1 MDALKTY
8 LTPKLLT
15 ILALGFFSGLPLA
28 LTGSTLSTWLSD
40 EGISIALIGIAT
52 IVATPYALKFLWS
65 PLVDN
70 VPLPFFTARFGR
82 RRGWL
87 VCVQLLLAIV
97 ILMMSV
103 SNPAENMMMTL
114 IAAVFLAYLSATQDI
129 VIDALRTEL
138 LDPSELGQGSVMTTL
153 GYRVGM
159 LVSGAGCLYLADI
172 YSWKVAYLAMA
183 GLAVLGMWV
192 TLMLKEP
199 PDVRQKHIAPVG
211 ESFKALWRRRIE
223 QTVITPFTD
232 FMHRKGWLLILVF
245 IATYKLGDAFL
256 GNLTN
261 PFLREI
267 GFSKTQIANVVKLY
281 GFAATIAGSFLGAWI
296 VNRYGLVRPLLIGGF
311 FHAVTNLMFLLQA
324 KVGSDPTLIWFLPLG
339 DSGWLISTSKG
350 MLVLTLGITLEN
362 FTGGIS
368 SAILVVFISS
378 LCNRQF
384 TATQYALL
392 SSLAVLGRTTL
403 ATSAGAI
410 VANVGW
416 EWFFIFSVLLAL
428 PSLILLYYIQKYME
442 KEDLSVR
449 RKTTI
454 LPES

>member
-1 MDALKTY
+1 MASFLTY

-28 LTGSTLSTWLSD
+28 LTGSTMTTWLSD
-40 EGISIALIGIAT
+40 EGISITLIGIAT

-65 PLVDN
+65 PLVDSM
-70 VPLPFFTARFGR
+70 PLPFFTARFGR

-87 VCVQLLLAIV
+87 LFVQMLLVGV
-97 ILMMSV
+97 ILLMSL
-103 SNPAENMMMTL
+103 SDPAGNLMLTL
-114 IAAVFLAYLSATQDI
+114 AAAVTLAYLSATQDI
-129 VIDALRTEL
+129 VIDALRTEM

-172 YSWKVAYLAMA
+172 YNWQVAYLAMA
-183 GLAVLGMWV
+183 GLAAVGMGL
-192 TLMLKEP
+192 TLLIREP
-199 PDVRQKHIAPVG
+199 EDTRQKNIPPVG
-211 ESFKALWRRRIE
+211 ETLHALWRRRIE
-223 QTVITPFTD
+223 QTVVAPFTN
-232 FMHRKGWLLILVF
+232 FMARKGWLLILVF

-267 GFSKTQIANVVKLY
+267 GFTKTQIANVVKLY

-324 KVGSDPTLIWFLPLG
+324 KVGSDPTPLFSLVFFGSEITAGKGTFVLI
-339 DSGWLISTSKG
+339 
-350 MLVLTLGITLEN
+350 LGISLEN

-403 ATSAGAI
+403 ATTAGGI
-410 VANVGW
+410 VEEVGW
-416 EWFFIFSVLLAL
+416 EWFFVFSVLLAL
-428 PSLILLYYIQKYME
+428 PSLILLYFIQQYM
-442 KEDLSVR
+442 KHEDQAVR
-449 RKTTI
+449 RKTPSLAEI
-454 LPES
+454 